1 MLFRYLRSFIWTGP
15 MVILATTVYGT
26 VDLIVSFFDSTGD
39 TQHKIAE
46 AWSRALLWIGGVRV
60 RVTGLDKIQRNGSY
74 VFASNHLSYS
84 DTPTVLAN
92 IPCQFRF
99 MAKEGLFK
107 IPFIGSHLRRGGHIP
122 VPRDDARAAIR
133 ALQEAARVVRER
145 KISIL
150 LFPEGGRT
158 DGELR
163 PFKEGAAM
171 LAIAAGVQ
179 IVPVMLKGTR
189 EVMPMG
195 SLLMTPGDVEVRIG
209 DPIPTAGLTPRDRG
223 RLTEQVRNAIAAMQQ
238 ESARQAALV

>member
-1 MLFRYLRSFIWTGP
+1 MSMLRYLRSYIWTGP
-15 MVILATTVYGT
+15 MVVTATVVYGT
-26 VDLIVSFFDSTGD
+26 ADLIVSFFDSTGN
-39 TQHKIAE
+39 TQHAIAE

-60 RVTGLDKIQRNGSY
+60 RVIGLEKIQPNGSY

-84 DTPTVLAN
+84 DTPTMLAN

-99 MAKEGLFK
+99 MAKEELFK
-107 IPFIGSHLRRGGHIP
+107 IPFIGFHLRRGGHIP
-122 VPRDDARAAIR
+122 VPKDDARAAIR
-133 ALQEAARVVRER
+133 ALQNAAKVVREQ

-171 LAIAAGVQ
+171 LAIASGAP
-179 IVPVMLKGTR
+179 IVPVMLRGTR

-195 SLLMTPGDVEVRIG
+195 SMLMTPGDVIVRIG
-209 DPIPTAGLTPRDRG
+209 DPISTAGMSPKERG
-223 RLTEQVRNAIAAMQQ
+223 VLTERVRSVIEAMQEQ
-238 ESARQAALV
+238 TAALV